1 MSILH
6 TVNSARS
13 STEGGD
19 SIYSKDDF
27 EHGPR
32 MPKSSGYGGD
42 FEDSFNSSV
51 EFKRRKSAKDL
62 KLDAVT
68 QWVKQPSSK
77 QMYEEEKVEGDFDN
91 RRFSFESRQNGNEG
105 YLANE
110 YPVHSKPAKQNVDI
124 FGQEVEM
131 GEEIA

>member
-1 MSILH
+1 MSIMQ

-32 MPKSSGYGGD
+32 MPKPSGYGAT
-42 FEDSFNSSV
+42 FNDSMNSSMNY
-51 EFKRRKSAKDL
+51 RKKKSSKAL

-68 QWVKQPSSK
+68 QWVKQSSSK
-77 QMYEEEKVEGDFDN
+77 HLYEEEKVEGDFDH
-91 RRFSFESRQNGNEG
+91 RRFSLESSQNGNEG
-105 YLANE
+105 YFANE
-110 YPVHSKPAKQNVDI
+110 YPVYSKPVKQNIDI